1 MSRIG
6 KQPIELSDKTK
17 VDISGDLVTVSGP
30 KGTLSY
36 TTLPGISVAAESSR
50 LVVTRSSDEKT
61 QRALHGLTRALLNN
75 MVVGVNSGFQKE
87 LHIIGVGYKGEIKGK
102 ILVLNLGHSHP
113 IIFHPPEGVDIAV
126 DGKANK
132 ITVSGISKEM
142 VGQAAAKIRSFRK
155 PEPYKG
161 KGIRYSDEHV
171 RTKAGKTA
179 GSGAAA

>member
-6 KQPIELSDKTK
+6 KQPIVISDKTK
-17 VDISGDLVTVSGP
+17 VDIAGDTVKVTGP
-30 KGTLSY
+30 KGSLSY
-36 TTLPGISVAAESSR
+36 TTLPGIAVAVR
-50 LVVTRSSDEKT
+50 DNQLIVTRSGDEKT
-61 QRALHGLTRALLNN
+61 QRALHGLTRALVNN
-75 MVVGVNSGFQKE
+75 MVVGVNDGFKKI
-87 LHIIGVGYKGEIKGK
+87 LKIIGVGYKAELRGK
-102 ILVLNLGHSHP
+102 LLILNLGYSHP
-113 IIFHPPEGVDIAV
+113 ILFHPPEGVKIEV
-126 DGKANK
+126 EGKENK

-161 KGIRYSDEHV
+161 KGIRYIDEYV